1 MQLVKRTLVVAPHLG
16 ALEACASALT
26 ELTARRG
33 RVHVAVHD
41 EPPPGANV
49 AAFSGKFRRL
59 TFGTAPALDRWSD
72 LNTTIRGAL
81 DCVRWLDPSSA
92 DVAAYRRA
100 LATAPPLAAR
110 LAQHWMI
117 RTGIVRPLAVRT
129 LRAIEHTLPP
139 PPSIVEFLKAFQPDL
154 LVVVPMFGIGSIAP
168 DYLHAANAL
177 EIPTIG
183 LPTRWD
189 DLTSG
194 ALPHVLPDCVAVW
207 NREQRRY
214 AVDVLGI
221 PVRRTAVVGGCLP
234 LDSAG
239 VISTSR
245 EEFCARHALDP
256 SRAIVVLATDHAT
269 ADRHPD
275 RLRQWVE
282 ALGSSADARVRDA
295 SIVVYA
301 PPPSGVEQRE
311 DTQAG
316 RMLVPR
322 SQIDPQRYVAEIAET
337 LEHAD
342 VIVATDMTAVLE
354 AAARAKPLV
363 ALLWPAEGNQ
373 ALARFCADANP
384 RTGWPLV
391 ARDLEQLRLSVETV
405 MRDGLDVAGRAAIR
419 MLVRPHGP
427 DLKPGFMLWARLF
440 HEVVDRRAASR
451 SVSRWMRWLRVS
463 LGPVATLAARRAA
476 ALPARREHPDFARV
490 AIGVPSASSL
500 FLHQPLLRTLA
511 ERGHQLRI
519 VFTART
525 GQLEESYAR
534 IRCDLPGVVTAG
546 LVPPPQDTW
555 GNISRGLHAMSAY
568 ATMLDRRKPGQV
580 PAWLVKLALSIVPPG
595 ARALARLARQGIIAA
610 PRLRRLI
617 ARLDPA
623 IPPSSEAR
631 EILRQLKP
639 DTVLILPDSDILTAH
654 ESGASQADLIRAS
667 ASFGI
672 PVVTIG
678 AAPDG
683 QLHPASLQAGPSL
696 VCVRSEEERR
706 SVIRDLA
713 LADDRVIA
721 TGPAFLDRT
730 LHDPPL
736 VDAAEFRAMLGL
748 PAGRPFAFF
757 CGSVGVL
764 SEPGREVALVR
775 RWVAA
780 LRASRDPQLR
790 ELAVLIRPS
799 VRTPRWRTLEF
810 SGADNV
816 VVCPRAYERSGEL
829 DAVLL
834 SESVRYAAVT
844 VGIDA
849 SRLDDGRVAREAGS
863 RGVSRRHAAGRCRCH
878 AAGVPVDDEGQP
890 GRAGVDSRGAQREG
904 PRGARLLGC
913 RSDRGSDATGQ
924 PALLWIA
931 VSPDSKRR
939 GRRQRTIRTSRAISC
954 GVVGSRV
961 APAAARH
968 RGTRRAR

>member
-1 MQLVKRTLVVAPHLG
+1 MPRPIGTPIGFASGSRPWVRVPTL
-16 ALEACASALT
+16 ACATPASWST
-26 ELTARRG
+26 RR
-33 RVHVAVHD
+33 RHR
-41 EPPPGANV
+41 E
-49 AAFSGKFRRL
+49 S
-59 TFGTAPALDRWSD
+59 
-72 LNTTIRGAL
+72 
-81 DCVRWLDPSSA
+81 SSA
-92 DVAAYRRA
+92 RIRR
-100 LATAPPLAAR
+100 
-110 LAQHWMI
+110 
-117 RTGIVRPLAVRT
+117 
-129 LRAIEHTLPP
+129 
-139 PPSIVEFLKAFQPDL
+139 
-154 LVVVPMFGIGSIAP
+154 
-168 DYLHAANAL
+168 
-177 EIPTIG
+177 
-183 LPTRWD
+183 
-189 DLTSG
+189 
-194 ALPHVLPDCVAVW
+194 
-207 NREQRRY
+207 
-214 AVDVLGI
+214 
-221 PVRRTAVVGGCLP
+221 PVGCW
-234 LDSAG
+234 
-239 VISTSR
+239 
-245 EEFCARHALDP
+245 FH
-256 SRAIVVLATDHAT
+256 
-269 ADRHPD
+269 DR
-275 RLRQWVE
+275 
-282 ALGSSADARVRDA
+282 
-295 SIVVYA
+295 
-301 PPPSGVEQRE
+301 
-311 DTQAG
+311 
-316 RMLVPR
+316 
-322 SQIDPQRYVAEIAET
+322 QIDPQRYVAEIAEA

-405 MRDGLDVAGRAAIR
+405 VRDGLDVAGRAAIR

-525 GQLEESYAR
+525 GQLEESDAR

-555 GNISRGLHAMSAY
+555 GNISRGLHAMSVY

-617 ARLDPA
+617 ARLDRA

-816 VVCPRAYERSGEL
+816 VVCPTSLRAIGRARRG
-829 DAVLL
+829 A
-834 SESVRYAAVT
+834 SVR
-844 VGIDA
+844 VGSICSRDGGHRR

-878 AAGVPVDDEGQP
+878 AAGVPMDDEGQP
-890 GRAGVDSRGAQREG
+890 GRAGVDTRGAQREG
-904 PRGARLLGC
+904 PRGARLLGG

-924 PALLWIA
+924 PALLCIA